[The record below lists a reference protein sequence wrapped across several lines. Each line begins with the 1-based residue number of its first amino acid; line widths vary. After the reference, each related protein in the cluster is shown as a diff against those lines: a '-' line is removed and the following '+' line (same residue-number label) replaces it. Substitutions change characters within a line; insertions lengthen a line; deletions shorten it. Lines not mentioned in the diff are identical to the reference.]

1 MSFAIL
7 IMILAVKE
15 HPKAILYLGPYKNP
29 LLFFD
34 GNEPSIVTQIF
45 FSLTIFMSVR
55 QKNTY
60 NLISP
65 NSLKFFC
72 E

>member
-45 FSLTIFMSVR
+45 FFVSNFHVGKTKKTLTILFHLTV
-55 QKNTY
+55 
-60 NLISP
+60 
-65 NSLKFFC
+65 
-72 E
+72 